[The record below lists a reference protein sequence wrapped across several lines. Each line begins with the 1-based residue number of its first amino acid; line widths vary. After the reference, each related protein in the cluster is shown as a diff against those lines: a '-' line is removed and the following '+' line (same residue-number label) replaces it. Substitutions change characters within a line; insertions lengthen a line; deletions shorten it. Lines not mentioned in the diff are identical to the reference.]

1 MHPAATRI
9 TTRRSQKRA
18 DTNTTTTY
26 RTASA
31 ISKPVLMSA
40 TKTPAASAPLT
51 ISPIEL
57 LCVGR
62 RGFAAKRDFEV
73 IDVTDGGSKVRGA
86 DHKATVSTSR
96 AFSE

>member
-31 ISKPVLMSA
+31 ISKPVVTSA
-40 TKTPAASAPLT
+40 TKTAAASAT
-51 ISPIEL
+51 VKINPIAL
-57 LCVGR
+57 LCEGR
-62 RGFAAKRDFEV
+62 RGFAEKRDFEV
-73 IDVTDGGSKVRGA
+73 IDVIDGWSKSERGSRGNSI
-86 DHKATVSTSR
+86 KCR
-96 AFSE
+96 AHSPN